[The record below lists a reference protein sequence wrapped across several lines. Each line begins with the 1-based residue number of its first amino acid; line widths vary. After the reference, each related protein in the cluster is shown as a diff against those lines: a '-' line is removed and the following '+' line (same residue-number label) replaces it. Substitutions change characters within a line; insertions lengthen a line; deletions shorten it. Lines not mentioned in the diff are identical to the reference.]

1 MKATRINIRKRQ
13 ITNGSTSIYL
23 DYYPG
28 VFDRIKKRM
37 VRHETLYLY
46 VYDRPKTVADRQ
58 HNDEMMEIARQ
69 IRTKRMIDI
78 TSAYYGITKKAALIK
93 GDFLQYFE
101 ERRML
106 KNNTYHSVFKHFYQF
121 CNGYCTF
128 NNCL

>member
-1 MKATRINIRKRQ
+1 MMKATRINIRKRQ
-13 ITNGSTSIYL
+13 ISNGRSSLYL

-37 VRHETLYLY
+37 VRYETLYLY

-78 TSAYYGITKKAALIK
+78 SSATDTARL
-93 GDFLQYFE
+93 
-101 ERRML
+101 
-106 KNNTYHSVFKHFYQF
+106 
-121 CNGYCTF
+121 
-128 NNCL
+128 NNCQ